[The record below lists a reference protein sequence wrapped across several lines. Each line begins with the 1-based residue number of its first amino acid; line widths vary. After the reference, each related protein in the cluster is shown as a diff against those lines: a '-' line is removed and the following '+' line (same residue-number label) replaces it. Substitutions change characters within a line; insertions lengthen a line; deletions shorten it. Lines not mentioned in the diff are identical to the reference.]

1 MLKLVAYFNRMLK
14 KSQIEMGDVE
24 ITQTSTVTTT
34 METSRSL
41 KDVEKMSDEA
51 QLTQLLG
58 EKLYN
63 FVRSRSMKWH
73 VSIYF
78 WLLQPGESKIQGD
91 LWPGIN

>member
-24 ITQTSTVTTT
+24 ITQTSTVTTA

-73 VSIYF
+73 VSIF
-78 WLLQPGESKIQGD
+78 WLFYPVKISKGFMTWI
-91 LWPGIN
+91 

>member
-1 MLKLVAYFNRMLK
+1 MMLKLVAYFNRMLK

-24 ITQTSTVTTT
+24 ITQTSTVTTS

-73 VSIYF
+73 VSIFFYYYI
-78 WLLQPGESKIQGD
+78 LLKFSRGFAV
-91 LWPGIN
+91 WN

>member
-24 ITQTSTVTTT
+24 ITQTSTVTTA

-73 VSIYF
+73 VSIF
-78 WLLQPGESKIQGD
+78 WLIVKISKGFMTWI
-91 LWPGIN
+91 

>member
-1 MLKLVAYFNRMLK
+1 MMLKLVAYFNRMLK

-73 VSIYF
+73 VSIF
-78 WLLQPGESKIQGD
+78 
-91 LWPGIN
+91 